1 MHKIDRLVGIVLLL
15 QQKKVIRAE
24 DIAEHFEVSV
34 RTVYRDITALCEA
47 GVPIAGEAGVGYS
60 LIAGYSLP
68 PVMFTEE
75 EASALVIGG
84 EFVRRMTDE
93 ALHKHIRS
101 ALMKIN
107 AVLPNEKKLYLQRL
121 QESVAVFTRPAGI
134 SSELREEVMATLQR
148 AIVYR
153 YVVQMEYAAR
163 DGETTRRT
171 IEPLNLIYYSGNWH
185 CIAYCRLRKEY
196 RDFRADRIQT
206 LCSTSEV
213 FPERKD
219 YSLMAYLQEEY
230 RLENPIEV
238 RVRFAHRVAQGLSQK
253 YYYGFVEERRTE
265 NGEDDCV
272 EMTFIVPSVRWIGL
286 WLLGFGTSVHAISP
300 PELRDFMREE
310 AEAVAL
316 HYCTRDMPTHEISSD
331 VRAFLN

>member
-24 DIAEHFEVSV
+24 DIAEHFDVSV
-34 RTVYRDITALCEA
+34 RTIYRDITALSEA

-93 ALHKHIRS
+93 SLHKHIRT

-107 AVLPNEKKLYLQRL
+107 AVLPNEKKNYVQRL
-121 QESVAVFTRPAGI
+121 QDSVAVFTRPAGI
-134 SSELREEVMATLQR
+134 SSELNPEVMSTLQR

-153 YVVQMEYAAR
+153 NVVRMEYAAR
-163 DGETTRRT
+163 DGEATSRA

-196 RDFRADRIQT
+196 RDFRADRMQS
-206 LCSTSEV
+206 LHATSEV
-213 FPERKD
+213 FPERTD

-238 RVRFAHRVAQGLSQK
+238 RVRFPERVASGLSQK
-253 YYYGFVEERRTE
+253 YYYGFVEEART
-265 NGEDDCV
+265 GDCV
-272 EMTFIVPSVRWIGL
+272 EMTFIVPSVRWIGY
-286 WLLGFGTSVHAISP
+286 WLLSFGSSVQAVSP
-300 PELRDFMREE
+300 PELLDFLRGE
-310 AEAVAL
+310 AEALAAKYASHNSAPQSHKNSL
-316 HYCTRDMPTHEISSD
+316 PEHSSLL
-331 VRAFLN
+331 LN